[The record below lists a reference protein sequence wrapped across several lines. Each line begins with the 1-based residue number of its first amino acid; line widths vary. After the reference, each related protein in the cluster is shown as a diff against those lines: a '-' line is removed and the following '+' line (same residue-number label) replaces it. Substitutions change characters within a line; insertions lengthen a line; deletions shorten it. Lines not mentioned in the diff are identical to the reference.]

1 MGEAYQM
8 PRTIRSWAWDHLY
21 VPTGN
26 LPSMS
31 DPTVA
36 RIQDWLRAHED
47 ELLRDTRR
55 MLQIP
60 SLESAALPK
69 APFGAEN
76 RKALDLALDLAKG
89 FGMKTTDLDGYI
101 GYAEIGQGKELIVS
115 LGHLDVVPVGRGW
128 KHEPFGAE
136 IDEGYLYS
144 RGATDDKGP
153 TMASFYAIRAIKECV
168 PDLKVRIRQ
177 VFGCNEESGF
187 GCVQH
192 YMEVDEAPTLGV
204 APDSDWPLV
213 HGEKGI
219 VSITTSV
226 PLVKGEVELLEVKG
240 GQRINIVVD
249 ACIAKLRVP
258 PDARKHVDGK
268 LADQWDAN
276 VTCDW
281 AGDTLI
287 VKAIGKAAHGS
298 TPFYGDSAA
307 TRIFRFLL
315 EISPLSTEAY
325 FRELLDAMEIGG
337 QGLGIHGRDEESKN
351 LTANPGVITTEDGR
365 LHLAYSVRY
374 PVTWKGD
381 DVKTRTLNHLS
392 ALKSG
397 WKLELFKDSP
407 GLYFP
412 LDHPL
417 VKTICDVYEEE
428 TGEKKAPDVMGGGT
442 YARAIPNTVSIGT
455 SWEGDGKAHE
465 TDERLKVEHLFKASR
480 IYAHI
485 LYRLATLGA

>member
-1 MGEAYQM
+1 
-8 PRTIRSWAWDHLY
+8 
-21 VPTGN
+21 
-26 LPSMS
+26 MS
-31 DPTVA
+31 DPIVT

-47 ELLRDTRR
+47 ELLRDTIK

-60 SLESAALPK
+60 SLEADALPN

-101 GYAEIGQGKELIVS
+101 GYAEIGEGSKMVAS
-115 LGHLDVVPVGRGW
+115 LGHLDVVPVGPGW
-128 KHEPFGAE
+128 KHAPFGAE
-136 IDEGYLYS
+136 IDEGYIYS

-177 VFGCNEESGF
+177 IFGCNEESGF
-187 GCVQH
+187 GCVHH
-192 YMEVDEAPTLGV
+192 YAEVDEAPTLGV
-204 APDSDWPLV
+204 APDSGWPLI

-219 VSITTSV
+219 ATITTSV
-226 PLVKGEVELLEVKG
+226 PLVKGEVELLEVNG
-240 GQRINIVVD
+240 GQRINIVIDECKGRLKVTP
-249 ACIAKLRVP
+249 AAK
-258 PDARKHVDGK
+258 KHVDEK
-268 LADQWDAN
+268 LADKWDAN
-276 VTCDW
+276 VYTEW
-281 AGDTLI
+281 NGDVLNITA
-287 VKAIGKAAHGS
+287 KGKACHGAM
-298 TPFYGDSAA
+298 PFFGDSAA
-307 TRIFRFLL
+307 TRLFRFLY
-315 EISPLSTEAY
+315 EISPLSTETY
-325 FRELLDAMEIGG
+325 FEELLAAMQISG
-337 QGLGIHGRDEESKN
+337 QGLGIHGRDEESDD
-351 LTANPGVITTEDGR
+351 LTSNVGVVKTEGGR
-365 LHLAYSVRY
+365 VHVAYSVRY

-381 DVKTRTLNHLS
+381 TVEKRVKDHL
-392 ALKSG
+392 AKLKSG
-397 WKLELFKDSP
+397 WKLEVFKDSP

-417 VKTICDVYEEE
+417 VKTICEVYEEE
-428 TGEKKAPDVMGGGT
+428 TGEHKEPEVMGGGT

-485 LYRLATLGA
+485 LYRLATQIS